1 MQFLTE
7 TPHILLFSFFSMT
20 RNQIDKPC
28 TGKPVMSEA
37 AVGFLIPSA
46 KAIVAVRPEFKT
58 R

>member
-1 MQFLTE
+1 
-7 TPHILLFSFFSMT
+7 MT

-46 KAIVAVRPEFKT
+46 KAIVGVRPEFKT